1 MRIEFLM
8 CGSPTDAFW
17 SQAAIFRRT
26 LTFLGEPYSSSRF
39 VLCLGAPGGRVS
51 IPTRWSRWFRD
62 IEVRWANEEEYRR
75 DGDGAQAHELFRLL
89 DATADLSLICDAD
102 TLLIKPLP
110 TAFFDD
116 MRKSP
121 AICGVLAHYPPP
133 LTPYPDS
140 GKSAPSSSMLLWDTL
155 ADQILG
161 GPLPMP
167 YSYSLVT
174 QPEPCPFYINHG
186 FVAGPPTLLRRL
198 GVELDD
204 VLPVVRSV
212 LDNDFYD
219 QIGIPFAIARGGLPC
234 RVLPMRYN
242 FPNDPR
248 ADERYPDELE
258 HVVLMHY
265 LRTTAFDRHC
275 ILADTD
281 AFSRFMSLSL
291 TGSNRVFQ
299 DHVRRLTDGQY
310 PWPHS

>member
-17 SQAAIFRRT
+17 SQAAMFRRT
-26 LTFLGEPYSSSRF
+26 LAFLGETYSSARL
-39 VLCLGAPGGRVS
+39 VLCLGAPGRVA
-51 IPTRWSRWFRD
+51 IPSRWTRWFRD
-62 IEVRWANEEEYRR
+62 IEVRWATAEEYRR

-102 TLLIKPLP
+102 TLLITPLP
-110 TAFFDD
+110 TQFFDD
-116 MRKSP
+116 MRTSP
-121 AICGVLAHYPPP
+121 AICGVVAHYPPP
-133 LTPYPDS
+133 LTPYP
-140 GKSAPSSSMLLWDTL
+140 GARTLPLSSSRLLWKTL
-155 ADQILG
+155 ADSILG
-161 GPLPMP
+161 GSLPMP
-167 YSYSLVT
+167 YSYSLAAT
-174 QPEPCPFYINHG
+174 PQPCPFYINHG
-186 FVAGPPTLLRRL
+186 FVAGPPALLQRL
-198 GVELDD
+198 GAELDD

-234 RVLPMRYN
+234 RALPMRYN
-242 FPNDPR
+242 FPNDPL

-265 LRTTAFDRHC
+265 LRTTAFDRHR
-275 ILADTD
+275 ILADAD

-299 DHVRRLTDGQY
+299 DHVRRLTGGRY
-310 PWPHS
+310 PWPPL